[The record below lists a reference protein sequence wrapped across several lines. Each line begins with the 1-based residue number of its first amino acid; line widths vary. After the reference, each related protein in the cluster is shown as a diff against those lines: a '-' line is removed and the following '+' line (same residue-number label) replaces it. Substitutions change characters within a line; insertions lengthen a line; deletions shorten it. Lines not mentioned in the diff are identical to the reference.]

1 MTTTEHRGQQRML
14 RKLQAERACMDQA
27 CRRDEKE
34 EDWASQKRKGGGW
47 FFPLTGQIHM
57 GLSALVRAFG
67 LCLELGRGF
76 LQLYIFTISSRH
88 WRCQPV
94 GGSQSMLF
102 LAADSRRSNINC
114 SLQKMCRSHAEVPT
128 YRQLP
133 NRASSGGKQRYC
145 CSLHSAPFERSLP
158 AILIND
164 VAGCL
169 IRHLQFSAHSSVLV
183 HCFRKRHNLRFAVG
197 YQFSVRT

>member
-67 LCLELGRGF
+67 LCLELGRGSCSCTSLPF
-76 LQLYIFTISSRH
+76 RVDIGDVNLSGVLNQCYFSQRTPDDRISIVLYR
-88 WRCQPV
+88 RCAGP
-94 GGSQSMLF
+94 M
-102 LAADSRRSNINC
+102 R
-114 SLQKMCRSHAEVPT
+114 EVPT